1 MRIFTLELILVLMGL
16 CGCISDKEPRMV
28 SMALVNGVL
37 NHNCDD
43 ITENDIVIISEALKT
58 MLTDDDLRNLVNVL
72 RDEEMV
78 GVLKGETVTD
88 IKRRRLLEL
97 IQQNDLLVVLQN
109 FNKDE
114 FKNIVSEKVN
124 SELLSDMGDDS

>member
-58 MLTDDDLRNLVNVL
+58 MLTDDELRNLVNVL

-88 IKRRRLLEL
+88 IKRRRLL
-97 IQQNDLLVVLQN
+97 LLRQ
-109 FNKDE
+109 
-114 FKNIVSEKVN
+114 
-124 SELLSDMGDDS
+124 

>member
-1 MRIFTLELILVLMGL
+1 
-16 CGCISDKEPRMV
+16 MV

-43 ITENDIVIISEALKT
+43 ITENDIVIISEVLKT
-58 MLTDDDLRNLVNVL
+58 MLTDDELGNLVNVL
-72 RDEEMV
+72 CDEEMV

-124 SELLSDMGDDS
+124 SELLSDMGDD